1 MKRKK
6 NDGNSELDGIFDFD
20 GDGETTPEEEWIGM
34 KFIESTG
41 SDSPQ
46 ETLRYKKNN
55 DNYHGPRSRF
65 RVRIKNEKA
74 NKNKPAE

>member
-1 MKRKK
+1 MKRSK
-6 NDGNSELDGIFDFD
+6 NEDRYRMNEIFDFD

-34 KFIESTG
+34 KFIESAG
-41 SDSPQ
+41 SDNPQ

-65 RVRIKNEKA
+65 KVRIKDEKA
-74 NKNKPAE
+74 NKNKPIE